1 MATFRLDRFQLEA
14 IAALDAGRSVL
25 VAAPTGSGKTVVAD
39 AAIDLALHAGGKA
52 FYTTPIKALS
62 NQKFLDLSAR
72 LGRERVG
79 LLTGDATVNGDADVV
94 VMTTEVLRNMI
105 YVDSPALDRLHVV
118 VLDEV
123 HYLQDSYRGPVW
135 EEVIIGLPTRVRL
148 VCLSATVSNVDEV
161 GDWLTEVRG
170 PTSTVLE
177 RERPVELR
185 PLYMVSD
192 RTSDRDHLLPILV
205 DGRPNPE
212 AFRFDRDPVLRGS
225 AGRGRPGH
233 RFGVPRRVEVVERLL
248 EEEMLPAIYFIF
260 SRDGCDDAARSL
272 RTAGMRLTDSTERD
286 RIRDRL
292 EHAVESMSRSDFA
305 ALDLDRW
312 FDAAEAG
319 IASHHAGMVPALK
332 EAVERCFTDGLIKVV
347 FATETLALGVNMP
360 ARSVVIEKV
369 TKFNGDT
376 HDLLTPAQFTQM
388 TGRAGRRGLDEVG
401 HAIVCWSPYVAFEQ
415 VAALTAS
422 RDFALTSAFRPTY
435 NMAANLVLRSTRE
448 QAIAA
453 LGQSFAQ
460 FQTDRRLVGERRRI
474 VERRAHLATLKA
486 AAACD
491 RGDIADYVAALDHV
505 DAAERRS
512 RRRSGPRPERVQ
524 PSRRV
529 ASFRPGDV
537 LEFDGG
543 EHAVVVTVS
552 TRRRGRIRLRLLWAG
567 GQTEV
572 VDADA
577 FDVSPRRVDR
587 VDMPTRGTPSSP
599 SWLAEVAASLAT
611 YLAGRA
617 SDGGAGEG
625 PGDSP
630 GLRRARAAVVT
641 HPVARC
647 PDAQR
652 HVEAHRSF
660 ARAAGALERAERDLG
675 SRAGSVVARFEAV
688 LSVLEAQGMLEGW
701 SLTPVGRQLA
711 RIYHES
717 DLLVTLALADGL
729 FDGLDGPSIAAL
741 TSAFAFEERRVSGAR
756 PSAPNRMLAERLA
769 AVDRH
774 WERLVG
780 LEASLGLPTTRRP
793 DPGFMAP
800 TMAWASG
807 QTLDAVLAGEISG
820 GDFVRTTRLV
830 IDLLGQVARVAADDG
845 TRSVASA
852 ATRSLRRG
860 VVALDAVERPA
871 RGASGAAALPLPDTG
886 ADRS

>member
-1 MATFRLDRFQLEA
+1 
-14 IAALDAGRSVL
+14 
-25 VAAPTGSGKTVVAD
+25 
-39 AAIDLALHAGGKA
+39 
-52 FYTTPIKALS
+52 
-62 NQKFLDLSAR
+62 
-72 LGRERVG
+72 
-79 LLTGDATVNGDADVV
+79 
-94 VMTTEVLRNMI
+94 
-105 YVDSPALDRLHVV
+105 
-118 VLDEV
+118 
-123 HYLQDSYRGPVW
+123 
-135 EEVIIGLPTRVRL
+135 
-148 VCLSATVSNVDEV
+148 
-161 GDWLTEVRG
+161 
-170 PTSTVLE
+170 
-177 RERPVELR
+177 
-185 PLYMVSD
+185 
-192 RTSDRDHLLPILV
+192 
-205 DGRPNPE
+205 
-212 AFRFDRDPVLRGS
+212 
-225 AGRGRPGH
+225 
-233 RFGVPRRVEVVERLL
+233 
-248 EEEMLPAIYFIF
+248 MLPAIYYIF

-652 HVEAHRSF
+652 RPRACS
-660 ARAAGALERAERDLG
+660 AR
-675 SRAGSVVARFEAV
+675 
-688 LSVLEAQGMLEGW
+688 
-701 SLTPVGRQLA
+701 
-711 RIYHES
+711 
-717 DLLVTLALADGL
+717 
-729 FDGLDGPSIAAL
+729 
-741 TSAFAFEERRVSGAR
+741 
-756 PSAPNRMLAERLA
+756 
-769 AVDRH
+769 
-774 WERLVG
+774 
-780 LEASLGLPTTRRP
+780 
-793 DPGFMAP
+793 
-800 TMAWASG
+800 
-807 QTLDAVLAGEISG
+807 
-820 GDFVRTTRLV
+820 
-830 IDLLGQVARVAADDG
+830 
-845 TRSVASA
+845 
-852 ATRSLRRG
+852 
-860 VVALDAVERPA
+860 
-871 RGASGAAALPLPDTG
+871 
-886 ADRS
+886 